1 MSSYLMLLGIN
12 FIGLS
17 YILVYVGAVSILF
30 LFILMLIN
38 IRISELTSNT
48 SNSLILGVL
57 VIYIFFTN
65 IEYIIQYVSET
76 DRLHLLPNFNLFFNN
91 YDFNIILKNSV
102 AVFWD
107 GNLSQISHISTI
119 GNIIYTNYFLWLML
133 SSIILLLAMVGAII
147 ITITDSKAVK
157 TIF

>member
-102 AVFWD
+102 AVF
-107 GNLSQISHISTI
+107 
-119 GNIIYTNYFLWLML
+119 
-133 SSIILLLAMVGAII
+133 
-147 ITITDSKAVK
+147 
-157 TIF
+157 

>member
-1 MSSYLMLLGIN
+1 MLLGIN